1 MPYRSDDRS
10 EQERARRAE
19 ERAADVEAAERRVRA
34 AAGALKALERRLAVA
49 LGAAEVE
56 VNEAQDAHRRAVGVA
71 IGRSGALAP
80 GARDAIRT
88 GGAIAA
94 LERAM
99 AGRRRA
105 GDAPPEHLDEAKA
118 RLRHARA
125 KRSRL
130 HARSNEALA
139 DAKRRLAE
147 AVAAYD
153 SARRELE
160 D

>member
-10 EQERARRAE
+10 EDDRARHAAERASE
-19 ERAADVEAAERRVRA
+19 IGAAERRVRA
-34 AAGALKALERRLAVA
+34 AAGALKTLERRLAEA
-49 LGAAEVE
+49 LGAAEAE
-56 VNEAQDAHRRAVGVA
+56 VTEAEDAHRRAVSVA
-71 IGRSGALAP
+71 IGRAGAAAP

-105 GDAPPEHLDEAKA
+105 GDAPPKHLDEAKDA
-118 RLRHARA
+118 LRHARA

-130 HARSNEALA
+130 HAQANDALA
-139 DAKRRLAE
+139 EAKRRVAS
-147 AVAAYD
+147 AVAEYD
-153 SARRELE
+153 ALRSL
-160 D
+160 DT